1 MFFVFLEEKKHH
13 FFTSTK
19 LNTTV
24 VKVKWL
30 LCFGIVANK
39 NKRTNDDEKSDDE
52 SNFHSF
58 IHSVA
63 NSGCCR
69 VEYPTNVT
77 HICRSFE

>member
-1 MFFVFLEEKKHH
+1 M
-13 FFTSTK
+13 
-19 LNTTV
+19 
-24 VKVKWL
+24 
-30 LCFGIVANK
+30 ANK
-39 NKRTNDDEKSDDE
+39 KTNEQMMMKKSDDE